1 MKKILIRL
9 KERFSGKKKADTPPR
24 PPLENPYRRFYTPE
38 RSVEQLARQ
47 AREQQKREP
56 KG

>member
-24 PPLENPYRRFYTPE
+24 PPLENPYRRFYTPA
-38 RSVEQLARQ
+38 RRFAPLAWQ

>member
-9 KERFSGKKKADTPPR
+9 KERFFGKKKADTPPR
-24 PPLENPYRRFYTPE
+24 PPLENPYRRVYTPE
-38 RSVEQLARQ
+38 RSFEQLARQ

>member
-9 KERFSGKKKADTPPR
+9 KERFSGKKKADAPPR

-38 RSVEQLARQ
+38 RSFEQLARQ

>member
-9 KERFSGKKKADTPPR
+9 KEQFFGKKKADTPPR

-38 RSVEQLARQ
+38 RSFEQLARQ
-47 AREQQKREP
+47 AREQPKREP

>member
-38 RSVEQLARQ
+38 RSFEQLARQ
-47 AREQQKREP
+47 AREQQNWEP

>member
-9 KERFSGKKKADTPPR
+9 KERLSGKKKADTPPR

-38 RSVEQLARQ
+38 RSFEQLARP
-47 AREQQKREP
+47 AREQQKRGP

>member
-24 PPLENPYRRFYTPE
+24 PPLENPYRRFYTSE
-38 RSVEQLARQ
+38 RSFEELARQ
-47 AREQQKREP
+47 ARERQKEP
-56 KG
+56 PKR

>member
-38 RSVEQLARQ
+38 RSFEELARH
-47 AREQQKREP
+47 AREKQKREP

>member
-24 PPLENPYRRFYTPE
+24 PPLDNPYRRFYTPE
-38 RSVEQLARQ
+38 RSFEELARQ
-47 AREQQKREP
+47 AREQQKRET

>member
-38 RSVEQLARQ
+38 RSFEQQARQ
-47 AREQQKREP
+47 AREQPNREP